1 MNDTRLV
8 QLAGLLADA
17 QALGLEL
24 VRETAYLPEVHHGL
38 ISVVGHIV
46 AGHVGTKDVTATDLL
61 TMPLEQH
68 A

>member
-17 QALGLEL
+17 KAIGLEL
-24 VRETAYLPEVHHGL
+24 VRETAYLPQVHHEL
-38 ISVVGHIV
+38 ISVVGHVV
-46 AGHVGTKDVTATDLL
+46 AAHVGTKDVTATALL
-61 TMPLEQH
+61 TVPLEQH